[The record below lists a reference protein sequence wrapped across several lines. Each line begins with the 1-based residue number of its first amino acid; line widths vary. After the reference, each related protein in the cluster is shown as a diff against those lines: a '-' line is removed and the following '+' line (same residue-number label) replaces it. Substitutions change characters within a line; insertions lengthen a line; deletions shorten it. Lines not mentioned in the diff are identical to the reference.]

1 MNRIFYVDGSCKGN
15 PGSGGFGVVEL
26 NTCYSQT
33 LTGYIERTTLVFCHR
48 EIVDYTTN
56 NRMELSAILYVAQL
70 AVNNPNDEYII
81 YSDSLYSVNIINEW
95 MRGWAQNNWLN
106 SKKKPAENLDLI
118 QPLWKLF
125 NTPFF
130 NCQVKKIKG
139 HNGTIGNEL
148 ADRLA
153 IGAID
158 EFNNLLN
165 SNSIKPLNDE
175 ILLAISQKI

>member
-1 MNRIFYVDGSCKGN
+1 MNHIFYVDGSCRGN
-15 PGSGGFGVVEL
+15 PGPGGFGVVEL
-26 NTCYSQT
+26 KTIYNQT
-33 LTGYIERTTLVFCHR
+33 MIGYAEKTTLIQCYR
-48 EIVDYTTN
+48 EDSLETTN
-56 NRMELSAILYVAQL
+56 NREELKAILYVAQL
-70 AVNNPNDEYII
+70 AANNPSDEYII
-81 YSDSLYSVNIINEW
+81 YSDSLYSVNTVNKW

-153 IGAID
+153 VGAID